1 MKFKKA
7 FITLAAS
14 AMSLSAFAA
23 PVLSNGNSLLSN
35 SGITASAVSVGKVT
49 QNDITYN
56 LYDSVNIDGNVRYN
70 AAYVAECKAESGCVT
85 IPEGIYVNGSYYK
98 VYKINYHAFYNS
110 KISALDMHNA
120 YSLVDIST
128 EAFYCC
134 NEITD
139 VLLPPNLKAGLDLK
153 KMFFS
158 CSALRSF
165 ATVPCANYSM
175 IDGVLYNKDVTE
187 LILYPRGKNDTEY
200 TIPATV
206 ESFNKDA
213 FYGSYSNINNINLSP
228 DVSFENAKKQAE
240 IFFKIVT
247 LENRSDITFNG
258 EPVYT
263 KDETNETEPVINP
276 LLRDSF
282 YEFFPDCTIISDAY
296 AKDYAAYVVKNFTNE
311 NDSDFSK
318 AVKLHDWLCDHTEYD
333 PVIADLIDKK
343 QSIPSDEKNHCDAS
357 AFLHYEKAHG
367 LYEHDGFYTVCDGYA
382 RAYKLL
388 MNAAGISC
396 ERVSGDKKVK
406 DDYGHAWNII
416 RLNDKDDDVNN
427 DKYYYIDVTWDS
439 VGDYS
444 NFMTFGEEDDNGHTN
459 RFKNWSLDSH
469 DAFDKLPEEVSYLE
483 KIGDADKNGYLT
495 IDDYKKIKELA
506 ANGGYV
512 DEADLNGDSQITD
525 EDAELMARYIL
536 IQRGDTNSDGII
548 DGNDVNAVRRNAAVF
563 GKFNVDIIKSDIN
576 LDGIVDS
583 SDVEMINTMIGVKTK
598 NIDNSEYAFIRNI
611 VYHTFPDFE
620 LGDIDNSGNINFADA
635 MMINNIIA
643 ADAAGNY
650 DFYTEDQHTRAD
662 INYDGNVDSADLEMM
677 NEYLSSAVS
686 DNSVLFS
693 QFLLENFMK

>member
-14 AMSLSAFAA
+14 AMSLSTFAA

-35 SGITASAVSVGKVT
+35 SGITVSAASVGTVT
-49 QNDITYN
+49 QNGITYD
-56 LYDSVNIDGNVRYN
+56 LYDRVKINGVEKYN
-70 AAYVAECKAESGCVT
+70 AAYISSCNVQSGCVT

-98 VYKINYHAFYNS
+98 IYKINYLAFNNS

-120 YSLVDIST
+120 YSLTSIADSAFRSCNDLT
-128 EAFYCC
+128 EV
-134 NEITD
+134 I
-139 VLLPPNLKAGLDLK
+139 LPPNLDKVTKVSNLFSLCRSLKA
-153 KMFFS
+153 FVE
-158 CSALRSF
+158 
-165 ATVPCANYSM
+165 TPCANYTI

-187 LILYPRGKNDTEY
+187 ILAYPPAKPDSDY
-200 TIPATV
+200 TFPATV
-206 ESFNKDA
+206 EKLNKDISSISFN
-213 FYGSYSNINNINLSP
+213 NINNINKAS
-228 DVSFENAKKQAE
+228 DVTDEVLKKQTDIFFTIISNAKE
-240 IFFKIVT
+240 HI
-247 LENRSDITFNG
+247 ITFNG

-282 YEFFPDCTIISDAY
+282 YEFFPDCTVISDAY

-318 AVKLHDWLCDHTEYD
+318 AVKLHDWLCDHTAYD
-333 PVIADLIDKK
+333 PVIADLISKK
-343 QSIPSDEKNHCDAS
+343 QSISSNEKNQCDAS

-396 ERVSGDKKVK
+396 ERVRGYKKEK
-406 DDYGHAWNII
+406 DDYNHAWNII

-444 NFMTFGEEDDNGHTN
+444 NFMTFSEEDDNDHTN
-459 RFKNWSLDSH
+459 RFKNWSLVSH

-483 KIGDADKNGYLT
+483 KMGDADKNGYLSV
-495 IDDYKKIKELA
+495 DDYKKIKELA

-525 EDAELMARYIL
+525 EDADIMARYIL

-583 SDVEMINTMIGVKTK
+583 ADVEMINTMIGVKTK

-662 INYDGNVDSADLEMM
+662 INYDGMVDSADLEMM

-686 DNSVLFS
+686 DNSVLFG